1 MLSWGATART
11 CRHDA
16 AGASDPEGKTVPDP
30 GVTRRELLSR
40 AAGGFGAIALAGM
53 LQEVEARAA
62 PMSTEGRQAGGDP
75 LAPRPP
81 HRPAR
86 ARRVIFLYMTGGVSH
101 VDTFD
106 PRPKLVADHGK
117 TITVDNWQGKLGQ
130 FTRYLK
136 KPQWDFRPGGACGTE
151 ISDLFPHV
159 RSVADD
165 LCVIRSL
172 SSDHTNH
179 YEGTLGMHTG
189 SFTFARPSIG
199 AWVSY
204 GLGTENQN
212 LPSFV
217 VIAPQAPYA
226 GTQTWG
232 SDFLP
237 GCHQGTH
244 LTPGPNPIPN
254 IRRRSPSPELQ
265 QLELDLVA
273 RSNRRHL
280 EQRPGDAA
288 LEARIK
294 SFETAFGMQR
304 EAPEVFDLSRESDA
318 TLKLYGLEG
327 GRTDGFAW
335 QCLIGRRLAERG
347 VRFIELIDT
356 GSAGNWD
363 SHGNMLEHAPLAKK
377 VDRPIAG
384 LITDLK
390 QRGMLDDTLVVWTT
404 EFGRTPYH
412 EQPNHAGRE
421 HHHQAFSSWLAGG
434 GVKGGIVH
442 GSTDEYGVA
451 VAEDRVHV
459 HDFHATILHLLGLDH
474 ERLTYRH
481 AGRDYRLTDVA
492 GQVVQAVLA

>member
-1 MLSWGATART
+1 MP
-11 CRHDA
+11 HF
-16 AGASDPEGKTVPDP
+16 

-53 LQEVEARAA
+53 LSDLELHAGTAA
-62 PMSTEGRQAGGDP
+62 DP
-75 LAPRPP
+75 LAPKQP
-81 HRPAR
+81 HHAAR
-86 ARRVIFLYMTGGVSH
+86 AKRVIFLYMTGGVSH

-106 PRPKLVADHGK
+106 YKPRLFVDHGK

-130 FTRYLK
+130 FKRYLK
-136 KPQWDFRPGGACGTE
+136 KPQWDFKPGGRCGTE
-151 ISDLFPHV
+151 ISELFPHV

-165 LCVIRSL
+165 LCVIRSME
-172 SSDHTNH
+172 SDHTNH

-244 LTPGPNPIPN
+244 LMPGPNPIPN

-265 QLELDLVA
+265 QLELDMIA

-304 EAPEVFDLSRESDA
+304 EAPEVFDLSKESDA
-318 TLKLYGLEG
+318 TLKLYGLQRG
-327 GRTDGFAW
+327 GTDGFAW
-335 QCLIGRRLAERG
+335 QCLIGRRMAERG
-347 VRFIELIDT
+347 VRFIELIDV
-356 GSAGNWD
+356 GSSNNWD
-363 SHGNMLEHAPLAKK
+363 SHGNMMDHARLAKN

-434 GVKGGIVH
+434 GIKGGMAH
-442 GSTDEYGVA
+442 GKTDEYGVA

-492 GQVVQAVLA
+492 GQVVQAILV